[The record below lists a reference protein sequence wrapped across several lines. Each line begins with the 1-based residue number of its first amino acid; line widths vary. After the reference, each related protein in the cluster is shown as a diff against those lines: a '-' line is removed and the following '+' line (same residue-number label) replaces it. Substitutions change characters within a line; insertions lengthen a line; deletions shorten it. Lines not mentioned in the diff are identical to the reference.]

1 MKKIP
6 NSKLVIMLGFWKY
19 KIIFAKGY
27 TSNWSE
33 EVFVVSK
40 IKNTVSWAYVISDL
54 NGEEITGSFY
64 ENELPKTSQEKFWI
78 EKVLKTKGDK
88 LYVKWKGYDNSF
100 NIWIN
105 KKDLVQKRV
114 NTFLNRL
121 EVLEEILTLK
131 LICLIMQQKL
141 I

>member
-40 IKNTVSWAYVISDL
+40 IKNTVSWTWLVTL
-54 NGEEITGSFY
+54 MVKK
-64 ENELPKTSQEKFWI
+64 LL
-78 EKVLKTKGDK
+78 KVFMKKNFKK
-88 LYVKWKGYDNSF
+88 LVRKNA
-100 NIWIN
+100 
-105 KKDLVQKRV
+105 
-114 NTFLNRL
+114 
-121 EVLEEILTLK
+121 E
-131 LICLIMQQKL
+131 
-141 I
+141 